1 LSYAQKKENK
11 QNKRK
16 AHHTYIF
23 DYLSFFIFGV
33 EGGRRKKSC
42 SIASFP
48 IAVADIITCF
58 KDEEKKYIARKKQTN
73 EDVEKKTRI

>member
-16 AHHTYIF
+16 AHHTCIF
-23 DYLSFFIFGV
+23 DYLFFLNIFGV
-33 EGGRRKKSC
+33 ERRRRKKSC

-48 IAVADIITCF
+48 IAVADTNTCF
-58 KDEEKKYIARKKQTN
+58 KDEEKKVYST
-73 EDVEKKTRI
+73 